1 MISTDDFNKINLSIL
16 QFNILNFQIKQ
27 FGIFKKFLQS
37 SVQPIWGVIMN
48 LTEIT
53 YTKIKLYENFRE

>member
-16 QFNILNFQIKQ
+16 QFKILNFQIKQ
-27 FGIFKKFLQS
+27 FGIFKKFLQN

-53 YTKIKLYENFRE
+53 YTKIKLYENSRE